1 MLEPNSASTKANADT
16 DTDTGDRVIDDMI
29 DNHAVNHPLV
39 IAHTSLGQ
47 LKHLSHS

>member
-1 MLEPNSASTKANADT
+1 MLEPNRASTKANA
-16 DTDTGDRVIDDMI
+16 DTGDRVIDDMI

-47 LKHLSHS
+47 LKHLSHL